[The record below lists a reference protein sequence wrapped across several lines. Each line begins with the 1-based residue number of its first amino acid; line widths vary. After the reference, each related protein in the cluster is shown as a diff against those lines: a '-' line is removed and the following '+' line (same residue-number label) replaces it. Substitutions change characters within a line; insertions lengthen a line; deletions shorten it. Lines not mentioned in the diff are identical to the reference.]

1 MLDLLMTISSG
12 FVIGLI
18 ARALVPGDQSAGFWL
33 TTLLGVLGAFL
44 GNFINATLLHV
55 NQAAGVLMS
64 SLSAAVLL
72 YCWSKFLNS

>member
-18 ARALVPGDQSAGFWL
+18 ARALVPGDQSTGFWL

-44 GNFINATLLHV
+44 GNFINANVFHA
-55 NQAAGVLMS
+55 NQNAGILMS
-64 SLSAAVLL
+64 SLSAAILL
-72 YCWSKFLNS
+72 YCWSKFLKY

>member
-18 ARALVPGDQSAGFWL
+18 ARAVVPGDQSTGFWL
-33 TTLLGVLGAFL
+33 TTVLGVFGAFL

-55 NQAAGVLMS
+55 NQTSGILMS
-64 SLSAAVLL
+64 SLSAAILL
-72 YCWSKFLNS
+72 YLWSKFLES